1 MTLVSLL
8 THLLDGAA
16 LLLAAEPL
24 GLVGEPTQH
33 ESSPWEIARWSVF
46 TSGTAMTIVTVAIA
60 VSALAASTSAAAIA
74 WSRWRELELRPASYA
89 TRVLARKLG
98 LSKRDRLTL
107 EALARAHGTA
117 SPGALLLCPSAFEKA
132 ASLVC
137 GPGADE
143 THRSAVEALRQRL
156 SV

>member
-1 MTLVSLL
+1 MLMG
-8 THLLDGAA
+8 LLDHVASIGA

-24 GLVGEPTQH
+24 GLVGDVAQP
-33 ESSPWEIARWSVF
+33 ESTPWEMARWSVF

-74 WSRWRELELRPASYA
+74 WSRWRELELRPSSYA
-89 TRVLARKLG
+89 TRVLAKRLG
-98 LSKRDRLTL
+98 LSNRDRRTL
-107 EALARAHGTA
+107 EALARAHGEA

-132 ASLVC
+132 AGLVC
-137 GPGADE
+137 GPGSDQ
-143 THRSAVEALRQRL
+143 THVAAVESLRSRL

>member
-1 MTLVSLL
+1 MTLFSLL
-8 THLLDGAA
+8 TPVLDAAA

-24 GLVGEPTQH
+24 GLVGEPTQT
-33 ESSPWEIARWSVF
+33 ESTPWELARWSVF

-89 TRVLARKLG
+89 TRVLFRKLG

-107 EALARAHGTA
+107 EALARAHGAA

-143 THRSAVEALRQRL
+143 THRSAVEALRSRL